1 VADRKTDR
9 SLKSLT
15 LFEDFNEDHVAAL
28 GLDPVRPPSITLAR
42 RLVRMSKDLVKLS
55 ASFLVDAS
63 RLIDQFLTSETA
75 FKLQS
80 LSMTCNLLDSNAE
93 KEKREALLELAAEL
107 PKRMPKLEVLE
118 LWYAKRGQA
127 CRFQFK
133 RHQESRVVEIGCR
146 GT

>member
-1 VADRKTDR
+1 
-9 SLKSLT
+9 
-15 LFEDFNEDHVAAL
+15 
-28 GLDPVRPPSITLAR
+28 
-42 RLVRMSKDLVKLS
+42 MKLS

-63 RLIDQFLTSETA
+63 HLIDRFLSSEATYQ
-75 FKLQS
+75 LQS
-80 LSMTCNLLDSNAE
+80 LSMTCNLLDSNADG
-93 KEKREALLELAAEL
+93 EKREGILELAAEL